1 MAVMLK
7 KIERPRE
14 LKWYQAGA
22 MLYGDWGTSKAYVI
36 GIAFA
41 LAGHASW
48 MILGMMS
55 VLLAMI
61 GVCYMVICR
70 VYPDGGGV
78 YSSVKHRSQTL
89 AVIGALL
96 LVADYVVTAALSIVD
111 AFHYFGVQ
119 HPILWA
125 ILAILA
131 IGALNWVGPTKGS
144 TIAAVIALL
153 AALSAGVLL
162 IFAVPSLKNMQL
174 VMPSGGLLGNWSMF
188 VGVVLALSGV
198 ETVAN
203 MTGIMVNPVEKTSRR
218 AILPVMLEVALITFL
233 LGLAMNAIP
242 GLTGHTEDM
251 LRTMGNHYVGNWFG
265 GLISILFGFALL
277 SAGNTAISGLVNIQF
292 ILAKDG
298 ELPPIFAKLNRYG
311 MPIMSLV
318 VAVVVPIVVL
328 LVERDFVKLA
338 ALYAIGVVGAIT
350 VNLWATATNFRLDL
364 KKRERILLGI
374 AVVIMA
380 IIEITIA
387 FEKRNALLFVMTVFA
402 AGLSLRYI
410 AKKVVPPPIMVEVP
424 SVEVLTVSEA
434 QHLASLYSSSTLV
447 AVRMVN
453 LKLLEEAALR
463 TKGLGENAVYLC
475 YVEEGPDTGELPT
488 MLEPSAES
496 IDILVKAH
504 QEFEKRGIT
513 AIPIWQFGNNPGR
526 LISLAARELGVST
539 VMVGITR
546 RSALTNFVRGDI
558 IRTLAKFLPSD
569 CRLVISG

>member
-125 ILAILA
+125 IFAILA

-153 AALSAGVLL
+153 AALCAGVLL
-162 IFAVPSLKNMQL
+162 VFAVPSLKNMQL
-174 VMPSGGLLGNWSMF
+174 VMPTGGFIGNWSMF

-218 AILPVMLEVALITFL
+218 AILPVMIEVAVITFL

-242 GLTGHTEDM
+242 GLQGHTEDM
-251 LRTMGNHYVGNWFG
+251 LRTMGNHYIGPWYG

-311 MPIMSLV
+311 MPIMSLL
-318 VAVVVPIVVL
+318 VAVAVPIIVL

-364 KKRERILLGI
+364 KKRERLFLGV

-380 IIEITIA
+380 LIELTIA

-402 AGLSLRYI
+402 SGLTLRFI
-410 AKKVVPPPIMVEVP
+410 AKKIVPPPIQVEVP

-434 QHLASLYSSSTLV
+434 QQLASLYSSSTLV

-463 TKGLGENAVYLC
+463 TKGLGENTVYLC
-475 YVEEGPDTGELPT
+475 YVEEGPDVGELPT
-488 MLEPSAES
+488 MLEPSAEA

-504 QEFEKRGIT
+504 KEFEKRGIT
-513 AIPIWQFGNNPGR
+513 AVPIWQFGNNPGR

-546 RSALTNFVRGDI
+546 RSALTNFLRGDI
-558 IRTLAKFLPSD
+558 IRTLARFLPSD

>member
-41 LAGHASW
+41 LAGHVSW
-48 MILGMMS
+48 FILGMVS
-55 VLLAMI
+55 VLIALI
-61 GVCYMVICR
+61 GTCYMIVCR
-70 VYPDGGGV
+70 AYPDGGGV
-78 YSSVKHRSQTL
+78 YSSAKHHSQTL

-96 LVADYVVTAALSIVD
+96 LIADYVVTAALSIVD
-111 AFHYFGVQ
+111 AFHYFGVS

-125 ILAILA
+125 VGAILA
-131 IGALNWVGPTKGS
+131 IGILNWMGPTKGG
-144 TIAAVIALL
+144 TIAAIIALC
-153 AALSAGVLL
+153 AAASAIVLFV
-162 IFAVPSLKNMQL
+162 FAIPSLKNIQL
-174 VMPSGGLLGNWSMF
+174 TMPSGGIPHNWTMF

-198 ETVAN
+198 EAVAN
-203 MTGIMVNPVEKTSRR
+203 MTGIMVKPVEKTSKK
-218 AILPVMLEVALITFL
+218 AIWPVMLEVAIITFL
-233 LGLAMNAIP
+233 LGLAMNSIP
-242 GLTGHTEDM
+242 GLKGHTEDM
-251 LRTMGNHYVGNWFG
+251 LRTMGNHFIGPWYGS
-265 GLISILFGFALL
+265 LISIIFGFALL
-277 SAGNTAISGLVNIQF
+277 SAGNTAIAGLVNMQF
-292 ILAKDG
+292 LLAKDG

-318 VAVVVPIVVL
+318 VAVAAPIIVL
-328 LVERDFVKLA
+328 VVERDFVKLA

-350 VNLWATATNFRLDL
+350 VDLWSSATNFKLDL
-364 KKRERILLGI
+364 KKRERILLSVV
-374 AVVIMA
+374 VVIMA
-380 IIEITIA
+380 IIEVTIA
-387 FEKRNALLFVMTVFA
+387 FEKRSALLFVLAVFA
-402 AGLSLRYI
+402 GGLTLRFI
-410 AKKVVPPPIMVEVP
+410 AKKVIPPPIMIEVP

-434 QHLASLYSSSTLV
+434 QQLSSLYSSSTLV

-463 TKGLGENAVYLC
+463 TKGLGENTVYLC
-475 YVEEGPDTGELPT
+475 YVEEGPDVGELPT

-504 QEFEKRGIT
+504 QEFEKKGIT
-513 AIPIWQFGNNPGR
+513 AVPIWQFGNNPGR

-546 RSALTNFVRGDI
+546 RSALTNFLRGDI
-558 IRTLAKFLPSD
+558 IRTLARFLPSD